1 MDLYRFARYLVLLS
15 GIAIGLLTIS
25 ATECVAAS
33 SLDLSAPSA
42 YASTPDAATFDF
54 PGSFTIELRFQS
66 NAPHDGV
73 LVGKFWQ
80 NSGSP
85 LDDSY
90 LISVRAADTV
100 QARIQTT
107 LQLLDLRAG
116 GDIHDGEWHHVALVY
131 DTADNVAELYLDGEL
146 RASQTLIGTLHNTNV
161 ALRLGAVLDGGSLS
175 TFFNGRMDELR
186 FWITARRGQQAWC
199 LKDVTLLTG
208 TPGLVSYYR
217 FDEGSG
223 SVSADLVAP
232 YENFNLTSGAA
243 FSSLEPPLLSRLS
256 GSGQCRCGE
265 IAGVFTDADPP
276 VTLVGDTVRV
286 AAGDSLILLAHTLT
300 VDSTVTAVWIEGNFR
315 AEGSAMEPS
324 RLLAQGSPA
333 TQGVVHLLG
342 DLPVSLVHTH
352 VSGFA
357 ADALRV
363 LPPIAIQH
371 CRVSENPACAITSAA
386 DVTILDSEFEGNG
399 LALRCD
405 GGDVSIHA
413 SSFSGGGVE
422 IADGNLNVDSVEFVG
437 IAKPGGSGAAI
448 HVSLSE
454 FMRAEIFHCAF
465 LSNSAGGVGGAIA
478 AIGTLTAGGSGDSL
492 IVRDCIFQSN
502 SADSGGAIFARN
514 VNFLAEN
521 CAFDSNSAFSQG
533 GALMVEAT
541 AGNVCRVR
549 GDSLAFTRNIGG
561 AVLLAG
567 VAGASPIEA
576 RFSHATFAYNSRG
589 TSGEAPAFRAQAAKQ
604 IAGAGPLLER
614 CLFHDNVNS
623 GGAASA
629 VSLENAYDASALEL
643 RNLTVVLNQADSAA
657 VKLAVPAILRH
668 SIVVENDGARQIIAT
683 NSSVAYCLTSDTQF
697 HGLGGSYYADPAF
710 EDFWERD
717 FRLSAGSFA
726 INRGDPNSAYND
738 PDGTRA
744 DVGAFI
750 AENFS
755 AEIESLA
762 DVPHDNGRALMLE
775 WLPSA
780 GDDARQ
786 GIASYSIY
794 RKVNLAIVENFELIA
809 TLPAAGLE
817 GYGRIVPTLSD
828 SNYTGTRYYAFFVRS
843 QSVNP
848 LAFWDTPLDSG
859 YSVDNLSPA
868 SPALLAGVEI
878 EVGVSL
884 TWEAV
889 SDSDLYCY
897 AIYRAEIPFDPD
909 TAVAIHA
916 TSYATAYVD
925 SVEQG
930 TFYYAVRAVDRNG
943 NRSAPSPVVAVDV
956 GVITPPA
963 AVTLAW
969 DDGRFLLRW
978 QSSPGAAY
986 YRIFRSDQAGGPLEY
1001 IGMTTLTHYVITD
1014 PAQRAF
1020 YTVTANR

>member
-1 MDLYRFARYLVLLS
+1 MNSYRFALHLILLS
-15 GIAIGLLTIS
+15 GIAIGWLSTS
-25 ATECVAAS
+25 AMECRAAS
-33 SLDLSAPSA
+33 SLDLSGPTA
-42 YASTPDAATFDF
+42 YATTPDAAAFDF
-54 PGSFTIELRFQS
+54 PGSFTIELRFRS

-116 GDIHDGEWHHVALVY
+116 GEIHDGQWHHVALVY

-146 RASQTLIGTLHNTNV
+146 RASQTLIGALHNTSV
-161 ALRLGAVLDGGSLS
+161 AVRLGAVLDGGSLS

-186 FWITARRGQQAWC
+186 FWNVARRGQQAWC

-217 FDEGSG
+217 FDEGGG
-223 SVSADLVAP
+223 SVAADLVAP
-232 YENFNLTSGAA
+232 YENFTLTSGAA
-243 FSSLEPPLLSRLS
+243 FSPMEPPLLSRLS
-256 GSGQCRCGE
+256 GGGQCRCGE

-286 AAGDSLILLAHTLT
+286 PAGDSLILLSHTLT
-300 VDSTVTAVWIEGNFR
+300 VDSTVTAVWIEGDFR
-315 AEGSAMEPS
+315 AEGSDPEPS
-324 RLLAQGSPA
+324 RLLAQGVPA
-333 TQGVVHLLG
+333 AQGVVHLLG
-342 DLPVSLVHTH
+342 DSPVSLEHTH
-352 VSGFA
+352 LSGFA

-363 LPPIAIQH
+363 LPPITLQR
-371 CRVSENPACAITSAA
+371 CRVSENPGAVITATA
-386 DVTILDSEFEGNG
+386 NVTILNSEFEDNG

-405 GGDVSIHA
+405 SGDVIIHG

-422 IADGNLNVDSVEFVG
+422 IANGSLSVDSVEFVG
-437 IAKPGGSGAAI
+437 ISKPGGGAAI
-448 HVSLSE
+448 SVSLSDLT
-454 FMRAEIFHCAF
+454 RAEISHCAF
-465 LSNSAGGVGGAIA
+465 LNNSAGDAGGAIA
-478 AIGTLTAGGSGDSL
+478 AIGNLTSGGSGDSL
-492 IVRDCIFQSN
+492 IVRDCLFQSN
-502 SADSGGAIFARN
+502 SADGGGAIFARN
-514 VNFLAEN
+514 VNLLVDD
-521 CAFDSNSAFSQG
+521 CAFDSNFAVSQG
-533 GALMVEAT
+533 GALLAEAT
-541 AGNVCRVR
+541 TGNVCRVR
-549 GDSLAFTRNIGG
+549 GDSLSFTRNTGG

-567 VAGASPIEA
+567 IPAAAPVEA
-576 RFSHATFAYNSRG
+576 RITHSRFASNQRNAS
-589 TSGEAPAFRAQAAKQ
+589 SEAPAVRAQATNQ
-604 IAGAGPLLER
+604 IPGLGPLLER
-614 CLFHDNVNS
+614 CLFHDNSNA

-657 VKLAVPAILRH
+657 VKLAVPAVLRH
-668 SIVVENDGARQIIAT
+668 SIVVENDGSRQIIGSNPA
-683 NSSVAYCLTSDTQF
+683 VAYCLTSDAQY
-697 HGLGGSYYADPAF
+697 HGLGGSYYADPSF
-710 EDFWERD
+710 ENFWERD

-726 INRGDPNSAYND
+726 INRGDPNPIYND
-738 PDGTRA
+738 SDGTRA
-744 DVGAFI
+744 DVGALV
-750 AENFS
+750 AEDFS
-755 AEIESLA
+755 ADIESLL
-762 DVPHDNGRALMLE
+762 DVPHDNGRQLMLE
-775 WLPSA
+775 WLPSP

-786 GIASYSIY
+786 GISSYSIY
-794 RKVNLAIVENFELIA
+794 RKVNLAIVENFEFIA

-828 SNYTGTRYYAFFVRS
+828 SNHTGVRYYSFFVRS

-889 SDSDLYCY
+889 SDSDLYGY
-897 AIYRAEIPFDPD
+897 AIYRAEVPFDPD
-909 TAVAIHA
+909 TATEIHA
-916 TSYATAYVD
+916 QSFATAYVD

-943 NRSAPSPVVAVDV
+943 NRSAPSPVAVVDV
-956 GVITPPA
+956 GVITPPNG
-963 AVTLAW
+963 VTLAW

-978 QSSPGAAY
+978 QSSPGAAF
-986 YRIFRSDQAGGPLEY
+986 YRIFRADQAGGPLEY

-1014 PAQRAF
+1014 PAERAF